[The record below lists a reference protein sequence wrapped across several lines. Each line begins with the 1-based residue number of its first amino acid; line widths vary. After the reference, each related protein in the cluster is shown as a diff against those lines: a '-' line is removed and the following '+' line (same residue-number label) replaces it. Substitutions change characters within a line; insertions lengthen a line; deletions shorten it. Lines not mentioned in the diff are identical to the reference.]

1 MNYNFKIMT
10 CRKKALIISVIFCFS
25 IISICVG
32 QQSPSFSIA
41 IERQFNKIE
50 SDIASTA
57 EAMPEEKFYF
67 TPESL
72 HIKNSD
78 FKGVRTFAGQ
88 IMHLA
93 TDNILIW
100 SAITGDSV
108 RADITDVNGPKSIT
122 TKSDILKYLKSSFD
136 EGRKAISI
144 VTEKNAMDMIEFRG
158 RNLPKLD
165 LAFYALT
172 HANEHYGQMVVY
184 LRMCGITPPPTLN
197 QK

>member
-1 MNYNFKIMT
+1 MNFHN
-10 CRKKALIISVIFCFS
+10 KALLTSILSCFFIIN
-25 IISICVG
+25 ICIA
-32 QQSPSFSIA
+32 QQSPPFSTA
-41 IERQFNKIE
+41 IERLFNKVE
-50 SDIASTA
+50 SDIESTA
-57 EAMPEEKFYF
+57 ETMPEDRFYF
-67 TPESL
+67 TPGSL
-72 HIKNSD
+72 DIRNSN

-122 TKSDILKYLKSSFD
+122 TKADILKYLKSSFD
-136 EGRKAISI
+136 EGRKAISM
-144 VTEKNAMDMIEFRG
+144 VTEKSAMDMIEFRG

-165 LAFYALT
+165 LAFYALI

-184 LRMCGITPPPTLN
+184 LRMCGITPPPTVN
-197 QK
+197 EK

>member
-1 MNYNFKIMT
+1 MLGNNRFHFQLQLKD
-10 CRKKALIISVIFCFS
+10 SS
-25 IISICVG
+25 I
-32 QQSPSFSIA
+32 
-41 IERQFNKIE
+41 KLK
-50 SDIASTA
+50 SDIVTSGA
-57 EAMPEEKFYF
+57 AMPEDKFYF

-72 HIKNSD
+72 HLKNSD

-100 SAITGDSV
+100 SSSAGDSV
-108 RADITDVNGPKSIT
+108 RADITDVNGPKSIK
-122 TKSDILKYLKSSFD
+122 TKADILKYLKGSFD
-136 EGRKAISI
+136 LGRKAISM

-158 RNLPKLD
+158 RNLPRLD

-184 LRMCGITPPPTLN
+184 LRMCGIIPPPTVN
-197 QK
+197 ER